1 MMLRFFRGSV
11 ADERTI
17 VIALGGNALAQPGEE
32 GTIAQQFHHTRES
45 LGAVV
50 ELAREGWRIAI
61 VHGNGPQVGNELI
74 RNEQSRHLVPALP
87 LGVLVAATE
96 GWIGY
101 MIQQSLQN
109 ALYRAGVK
117 RQVVTLV
124 TQVRVDP
131 ADPELERPTKPIG
144 RTLDEA
150 TARALAADLGGDV
163 AETRGGWRRVVP
175 SPRPLEIVESPMI
188 RSLVAEG
195 HLVIAAG
202 GGGCPVYADPRWG
215 GGLEGLDAVID
226 KDRAAARL
234 GRDIGAEVLVILT
247 DVDGVYADFGK
258 PTQRPLRRMTVGE
271 AEGLLESGGLGAGS
285 MAPKVEA
292 AAAFVRGGG
301 RRAIIARLDQG
312 REAVAGQAGTEIT
325 IDDEQVLNGVQVR

>member
-1 MMLRFFRGSV
+1 MVRFSGRPV
-11 ADERTI
+11 AEDRTI

-32 GTIAQQFHHTRES
+32 GTITQQFRHTRES

-50 ELAREGWRIAI
+50 ELARDGWRIAI

-74 RNEQSRHLVPALP
+74 RNEQSRHLVPPLP

-109 ALYRAGVK
+109 ALSRAGVD
-117 RQVVTLV
+117 RQVVTIV

-131 ADPELERPTKPIG
+131 DDPELRRPTKPIG
-144 RTLDEA
+144 RTMDEE
-150 TARALAADLGGDV
+150 TARALAAEMGGDV
-163 AETRGGWRRVVP
+163 VETKGGWRRVVP
-175 SPRPLEIVESPMI
+175 SPRPLEIVERPMI
-188 RSLVAEG
+188 RSLVADG

-202 GGGCPVYADPRWG
+202 GGGCPVYPDSRWG
-215 GGLEGLDAVID
+215 GGWEGVDAVID
-226 KDRAAARL
+226 KDRAAAIL

-247 DVDGVYADFGK
+247 DVECVYADYGK
-258 PTQRPLRRMTVGE
+258 EAQRALRRLTLEEADALLASGALGE
-271 AEGLLESGGLGAGS
+271 GS

-292 AAAFVRGGG
+292 AAAFVRSGG
-301 RRAIIARLDQG
+301 RRAVIARLDQG
-312 REAVAGQAGTEIT
+312 REAVAGEAGTEI
-325 IDDEQVLNGVQVR
+325 VNG

>member
-1 MMLRFFRGSV
+1 VSH
-11 ADERTI
+11 DRTI

-32 GTIAQQFHHTRES
+32 GTITQQFRHTRES

-74 RNEQSRHLVPALP
+74 RNEQSRDLVPPLP

-109 ALYRAGVK
+109 ALRRAGVD

-124 TQVRVDP
+124 TQVLVDP
-131 ADPELERPTKPIG
+131 ADPELERPSKPIG

-150 TARALAADLGGDV
+150 TARSLAAEMGGDV
-163 AETRGGWRRVVP
+163 AETKGGWRRVVP
-175 SPRPLEIVESPMI
+175 SPRPTAIVERPMI

-202 GGGCPVYADPRWG
+202 GGGCPVYLTQQWG
-215 GGLEGLDAVID
+215 GGLEGVDAVVD
-226 KDRAAARL
+226 KDRAAAIL
-234 GRDIGAEVLVILT
+234 ARDIDAEVLVILT
-247 DVDGVYADFGK
+247 DVDCVYADYGQQ
-258 PTQRPLRRMTVGE
+258 TQRALRTLTLQEADALLDSGQLGE
-271 AEGLLESGGLGAGS
+271 GS

-292 AAAFVRGGG
+292 SASFGRGGG
-301 RRAIIARLDQG
+301 RRAVIARLDQG
-312 REAVAGQAGTEIT
+312 REAVAGQAGTEI
-325 IDDEQVLNGVQVR
+325 VSA